1 MRARKRASGLA
12 GEGHPGAGAR
22 ARDALRRRLAHL
34 MVGRLVLCVAIL
46 GVALLVTAQH
56 GGEEAERG
64 ERGLYATLVLAFAA
78 TMGYAALLGRVR
90 RVRAFGA
97 AQVATDLAV
106 ATALVH
112 FTGGVES
119 IFAFLYVP
127 ITVYAA
133 LLLGRSGA
141 YGASAA
147 AALGYGLVAVLPR
160 ASWMPIGTSGA
171 VPVELALLGVHAGAL
186 LLVALLASA
195 LSHERDRAGHA
206 LDERTRALRHLQRL
220 HERTVESLTSGLLT
234 TDSDGRI
241 TSFNPEAERITGRS
255 AGEALGLALGEVI
268 PGAPDV
274 LQEGAAATGR
284 GDRTRLRLRFQ
295 GPAGDDIHL
304 GIAGSVLRSAEGEP
318 AGHVVIFQDVTKV
331 VEMEAELR
339 RQERLAAVGS
349 LSAHLA
355 HEIRNPLAAI
365 SGSIQVLE
373 GSLGGDGRDDET
385 RRLLGIAV
393 READRLNQLITD
405 FLQYA
410 RPAPGQAVP
419 VAIAAVAA
427 EVLEMFDSVCP
438 ETVVVTREIPSALCV
453 LAEEGPLRQVLWNL
467 FLNAVQAMPDG
478 GSLHVAAAEVPAQ
491 APAAG
496 GRIPPEEGER
506 WVEIEVADTGTG
518 IPEEVLDRIFDPFFT
533 TKKDGTGL
541 GLATVHRVVEASA
554 GHLAVESAVG
564 RGTRFRIRLPR
575 ADRVSP
581 PGQRT

>member
-1 MRARKRASGLA
+1 VRAQ
-12 GEGHPGAGAR
+12 E
-22 ARDALRRRLAHL
+22 ALRRRLAHL
-34 MVGRLVLCVAIL
+34 MVGRLVLCLAIL
-46 GVALLVTAQH
+46 GVGLLVTAQ
-56 GGEEAERG
+56 GDERTEHV
-64 ERGLYATLVLAFAA
+64 ERGLYTTVVLAFAA
-78 TMGYAALLGRVR
+78 TIVYAGLLGRVR

-106 ATALVH
+106 TTSLVH

-119 IFAFLYVP
+119 IFGFLYVP
-127 ITVYAA
+127 ITVYSA
-133 LLLGRSGA
+133 LLLGRQGAYAASALAALA
-141 YGASAA
+141 YGAVALLPRVGWLEAA
-147 AALGYGLVAVLPR
+147 AA
-160 ASWMPIGTSGA
+160 
-171 VPVELALLGVHAGAL
+171 PVGDPVQLALLGVHAGAL

-195 LSHERDRAGHA
+195 LSHERDRAGYA

-234 TDSDGRI
+234 TDPEGRI

-255 AGEALGLALGEVI
+255 AGAALGLQLGAVI
-268 PGAPDV
+268 PGAPEV
-274 LQEGAAATGR
+274 LQDGVGAAGR
-284 GDRTRLRLRFQ
+284 GDRARLRLRFH
-295 GPAGDDIHL
+295 GRDGDELHL
-304 GIAGSVLRSAEGEP
+304 GIAGSVLRSGEGEP

-339 RQERLAAVGS
+339 RQRLAAVGS

-373 GSLGGDGRDDET
+373 GSLAGEARDEET
-385 RRLLGIAV
+385 RRLLNIAV
-393 READRLNQLITD
+393 READRLDQLITD

-410 RPAPGQAVP
+410 RPAPGKAAP
-419 VAIAAVAA
+419 VAVATVAA
-427 EVLEMFDSVCP
+427 EVLQMFDSVCP
-438 ETVVVTREIPSALCV
+438 GSVSVTLTAAPDVCV

-467 FLNAVQAMPDG
+467 FLNAVQAMPEG
-478 GSLHVAAAEVPAQ
+478 GTLRVSATEVPAQ

-496 GRIPPEEGER
+496 VRRSPDEGAR

-518 IPEEVLDRIFDPFFT
+518 IPEDVLDRIFDPFFT

-541 GLATVHRVVEASA
+541 GLATVHRVVEASG

-575 ADRVSP
+575 APRKPS
-581 PGQRT
+581 GASGGEHAA

>member
-1 MRARKRASGLA
+1 VRAR
-12 GEGHPGAGAR
+12 E
-22 ARDALRRRLAHL
+22 ALRRRLAHL
-34 MVGRLVLCVAIL
+34 MVGRLALCVAIL
-46 GVALLVTAQH
+46 GVALLVTAQD
-56 GGEEAERG
+56 GGEEAARSG
-64 ERGLYATLVLAFAA
+64 RGLYGTVVLAFAA
-78 TMGYAALLGRVR
+78 TIAYGALLGRVR

-119 IFAFLYVP
+119 IFAFLYIP

-133 LLLGRSGA
+133 LLLGRPGA
-141 YGASAA
+141 YAASALA
-147 AALGYGLVAVLPR
+147 GLSYATLALLPR
-160 ASWMPIGTSGA
+160 VGWLVPAAPPGA
-171 VPVELALLGVHAGAL
+171 DPVQLALLGVHAGAL

-234 TDSDGRI
+234 TDSEGRI

-255 AGEALGLALGEVI
+255 AGTALGLSLGEVI
-268 PGAPDV
+268 PGAPEV
-274 LQEGAAATGR
+274 LQEGVAAAGR

-295 GPAGDDIHL
+295 GPQGDELHL

-365 SGSIQVLE
+365 SGSIQILE
-373 GSLGGDGRDDET
+373 GALRDDERDEET

-410 RPAPGQAVP
+410 RPAPGKPVP
-419 VAIAAVAA
+419 VSIAPVAA
-427 EVLEMFDSVCP
+427 EVLEMFDSVRP
-438 ETVVVTREIPSALCV
+438 ATVAVTLAVPPDLRV
-453 LAEEGPLRQVLWNL
+453 LSEEGPLRQVLWNL
-467 FLNAVQAMPDG
+467 FLNAVQAMPEG
-478 GSLHVAAAEVPAQ
+478 GSLRVAAAEVPAQ

-496 GRIPPEEGER
+496 GRKPPDEGGR

-518 IPEEVLDRIFDPFFT
+518 IPEDVLDRIFDPFFT

-541 GLATVHRVVEASA
+541 GLATVHRVVEASG
-554 GHLAVESAVG
+554 GHLSVESACG
-564 RGTRFRIRLPR
+564 RGTTFRIRLPR
-575 ADRVSP
+575 AEAPRA
-581 PGQRT
+581 

>member
-1 MRARKRASGLA
+1 MAE
-12 GEGHPGAGAR
+12 EGHPGASAR
-22 ARDALRRRLAHL
+22 AREALRRRLGHL
-34 MVGRLVLCVAIL
+34 MVGRLALCVAIL
-46 GVALLVTAQH
+46 GVALLVTGPH
-56 GGEEAERG
+56 GVEAAERG
-64 ERGLYATLVLAFAA
+64 ERGLYATLIFAFAA
-78 TMGYAALLGRVR
+78 TMGFAALRRRVR

-97 AQVATDLAV
+97 VQVATDLAV

-119 IFAFLYVP
+119 IFGFLYVP

-133 LLLGRSGA
+133 LLLGRPGA
-141 YGASAA
+141 YAASAA
-147 AALGYGLVAVLPR
+147 AACGYGLVAVLPR
-160 ASWMPIGTSGA
+160 VGWGVSTGVAGG
-171 VPVELALLGVHAGAL
+171 VPVELALLGVHAAAL

-234 TDSDGRI
+234 NDSEGRI

-255 AGEALGLALGEVI
+255 AGEVFGRPLGEVI
-268 PGAPDV
+268 PGAPEV
-274 LQEGAAATGR
+274 LQEGFAAAGR
-284 GDRTRLRLRFQ
+284 GDRSRLRLRFQ
-295 GPAGDDIHL
+295 GPSGHEIHL

-331 VEMEAELR
+331 VEMEAALR

-365 SGSIQVLE
+365 SGSIQVLQ
-373 GSLGGDGRDDET
+373 GSLGSDGRDDET
-385 RRLLGIAV
+385 RRLVGIAV

-410 RPAPGQAVP
+410 RPAPGPPAP
-419 VAIAAVAA
+419 VAIATVAA
-427 EVLEMFDSVCP
+427 EVLEMFDSVRP
-438 ETVVVTREIPSALCV
+438 ATVSISCEIPAALRV

-467 FLNAVQAMPDG
+467 FLNAVQAMPEG
-478 GSLHVAAAEVPAQ
+478 GTLRVSAADVPAQ

-496 GRIPPEEGER
+496 SRNLPDEGVG

-518 IPEEVLDRIFDPFFT
+518 IPEDVLDRIFDPFFT

-541 GLATVHRVVEASA
+541 GLATVHRVVESC
-554 GHLAVESAVG
+554 GGSLSVESAVG
-564 RGTRFRIRLPR
+564 RGTTFRIRLPR
-575 ADRVSP
+575 A
-581 PGQRT
+581 GGA

>member
-1 MRARKRASGLA
+1 LA
-12 GEGHPGAGAR
+12 GEGHPSASVR
-22 ARDALRRRLAHL
+22 AREALRRRLAHL
-34 MVGRLVLCVAIL
+34 MAGRLALCFAIL
-46 GVALLVTAQH
+46 GVALLVTAQD
-56 GGEEAERG
+56 GGEEAARSG
-64 ERGLYATLVLAFAA
+64 RGLYVTVVLAFAA
-78 TMGYAALLGRVR
+78 TIAYGALLGRVR

-112 FTGGVES
+112 FTGGLES
-119 IFAFLYVP
+119 IFAFLYIPV
-127 ITVYAA
+127 TVYAA
-133 LLLGRSGA
+133 LLLGRPGAYAASALATLA
-141 YGASAA
+141 YGAVS
-147 AALGYGLVAVLPR
+147 LLPR
-160 ASWMPIGTSGA
+160 VGWLVPTAPPGA
-171 VPVELALLGVHAGAL
+171 DPVQLALLGVHAGAL

-195 LSHERDRAGHA
+195 LSHERDRAGRA

-234 TDSDGRI
+234 TDSEGRI
-241 TSFNPEAERITGRS
+241 TSFNPEAERIAGRS
-255 AGEALGLALGEVI
+255 ASAALGLPLGEVI
-268 PGAPDV
+268 PGAPEV
-274 LQEGAAATGR
+274 LRDGFSATGR
-284 GDRTRLRLRFQ
+284 GDRTRLRLRFH
-295 GPAGDDIHL
+295 GNGGEEMHL

-331 VEMEAELR
+331 VEMEGELR

-373 GSLGGDGRDDET
+373 GSLGGEARDEET

-410 RPAPGQAVP
+410 RPAPGKPAP
-419 VAIAAVAA
+419 VAIGAVAA
-427 EVLEMFDSVCP
+427 EVLEMFDSVRPAGVSAALAVPP
-438 ETVVVTREIPSALCV
+438 ELSV

-467 FLNAVQAMPDG
+467 FLNAVQAMPEG
-478 GSLHVAAAEVPAQ
+478 GSLRIAAADVPAQ

-496 GRIPPEEGER
+496 GRKPPDEGAR

-518 IPEEVLDRIFDPFFT
+518 IPEDVLDRIFDPFFT

-541 GLATVHRVVEASA
+541 GLATVHRVVEASG
-554 GHLAVESAVG
+554 GHLSVESAVG
-564 RGTRFRIRLPR
+564 RGTTFRIRLPR
-575 ADRVSP
+575 AEAGAMES
-581 PGQRT
+581 QA

>member
-1 MRARKRASGLA
+1 
-12 GEGHPGAGAR
+12 
-22 ARDALRRRLAHL
+22 
-34 MVGRLVLCVAIL
+34 MVGRLALCVAIL

-56 GGEEAERG
+56 GGEDAERG

-78 TMGYAALLGRVR
+78 TMGFAALLGRVR
-90 RVRAFGA
+90 RVRVFGA

-112 FTGGVES
+112 FTGGLES

-147 AALGYGLVAVLPR
+147 AALAYGLVAVLPQ
-160 ASWMPIGTSGA
+160 AGWGMPVGPSGA

-234 TDSDGRI
+234 TDSEGRI

-255 AGEALGLALGEVI
+255 AGDVLGLSLGEVI

-274 LQEGAAATGR
+274 LQEGFAAAGR
-284 GDRTRLRLRFQ
+284 GDRSRLRLRFH
-295 GPAGDDIHL
+295 GPSGQEIHL
-304 GIAGSVLRSAEGEP
+304 GIAGSVLRSGEGEP

-385 RRLLGIAV
+385 RRLVGIAV

-410 RPAPGQAVP
+410 RPAPGKAAP
-419 VAIAAVAA
+419 VAIAAVTA

-438 ETVVVTREIPSALCV
+438 ATVTVGCEIPAELRV

-478 GSLHVAAAEVPAQ
+478 GALRVSAAEVPAQ

-496 GRIPPEEGER
+496 SRNPPDEGVR

-518 IPEEVLDRIFDPFFT
+518 IPEDVLDRIFDPFFT

-541 GLATVHRVVEASA
+541 GLATVHRVVEASG

-564 RGTRFRIRLPR
+564 RGTTFRIRLPR
-575 ADRVSP
+575 AGRA
-581 PGQRT
+581 

>member
-1 MRARKRASGLA
+1 VRVQ
-12 GEGHPGAGAR
+12 E
-22 ARDALRRRLAHL
+22 ALRRRLAHL
-34 MVGRLVLCVAIL
+34 MVGRLALCLAIL
-46 GVALLVTAQH
+46 GVALLITAQH
-56 GGEEAERG
+56 GGEAEERA
-64 ERGLYATLVLAFAA
+64 ERGLYATVALAFVA
-78 TMGYAALLGRVR
+78 TIAFAALLGRVR

-97 AQVATDLAV
+97 VQVAIDLAV

-119 IFAFLYVP
+119 IFGFLYVP

-133 LLLGRSGA
+133 LLLGRQGA

-147 AALGYGLVAVLPR
+147 AALAYGAVALLPR
-160 ASWMPIGTSGA
+160 VGWLMPAEAPGGE
-171 VPVELALLGVHAGAL
+171 PVQLALLGVHAAAL

-234 TDSDGRI
+234 TDSAGRI

-255 AGEALGLALGEVI
+255 AGEALGLLLGDVI
-268 PGAPDV
+268 PGAPEV
-274 LQEGAAATGR
+274 LQEGVAAGAR
-284 GDRTRLRLRFQ
+284 GDRTRLRLRFH
-295 GPAGDDIHL
+295 GPGDADLHL
-304 GIAGSVLRSAEGEP
+304 GIAGSVLRSAEDEP

-393 READRLNQLITD
+393 RETDRLNQLITE

-410 RPAPGQAVP
+410 RPAPGKPTAVP
-419 VAIAAVAA
+419 VGGVAA
-427 EVLEMFDSVCP
+427 EVLDMFESVRPAAVDASLAIPP
-438 ETVVVTREIPSALCV
+438 ELRV

-478 GSLHVAAAEVPAQ
+478 GSLRVSAAEVPPQ
-491 APAAG
+491 GLAAG
-496 GRIPPEEGER
+496 GRKPPDGGAR

-518 IPEEVLDRIFDPFFT
+518 IPEDVLDRIFDPFFT

-541 GLATVHRVVEASA
+541 GLATVHRVVEASG

-564 RGTRFRIRLPR
+564 GGTTFRIRLPR

-581 PGQRT
+581 LEDTT

>member
-1 MRARKRASGLA
+1 MGGGRLA
-12 GEGHPGAGAR
+12 GEGHPSATVR
-22 ARDALRRRLAHL
+22 AREALRRRLAHL
-34 MVGRLVLCVAIL
+34 MAGRLALCLVIVA
-46 GVALLVTAQH
+46 VALLFGPH
-56 GGEEAERG
+56 EGEQAARAV
-64 ERGLYATLVLAFAA
+64 RGLYATVAAAFAA
-78 TMGYAALLGRVR
+78 TCAAAALLRRAR

-97 AQVATDLAV
+97 GQVATDLAIT
-106 ATALVH
+106 TALVH

-141 YGASAA
+141 YGASALA
-147 AALGYGLVAVLPR
+147 GLAYGAVAVLPR
-160 ASWMPIGTSGA
+160 VGWLPAADDS
-171 VPVELALLGVHAGAL
+171 VQLALLGVHAAAL

-195 LSHERDRAGHA
+195 LSSERDRAGHA

-234 TDSDGRI
+234 TDSEGRI

-255 AGEALGLALGEVI
+255 AGAALGLSLGEVI
-268 PGAPDV
+268 PGAPEV
-274 LQEGAAATGR
+274 LREGVAGGR
-284 GDRTRLRLRFQ
+284 PDRARLRLRFHAAR
-295 GPAGDDIHL
+295 GAELHL

-365 SGSIQVLE
+365 SGSIQILE
-373 GSLGGDGRDDET
+373 GSLDAGGDEET
-385 RRLLGIAV
+385 RRLLRIAV

-410 RPAPGQAVP
+410 RPAPGKAEP
-419 VAIAAVAA
+419 VAVGVVAA
-427 EVLEMFDSVCP
+427 EVLEMFGSIRPPAV
-438 ETVVVTREIPSALCV
+438 EVTLAAPADLHV

-467 FLNAVQAMPDG
+467 FLNAVQAMPQG
-478 GSLHVAAAEVPAQ
+478 GPLRVTAAEVPAQ

-496 GRIPPEEGER
+496 GRRPQDEGVR
-506 WVEIEVADTGTG
+506 WVEIEVADGGTG

-533 TKKDGTGL
+533 TKQDGTGL
-541 GLATVHRVVEASA
+541 GLATVHRVVEASG
-554 GHLAVESAVG
+554 GHLAVESALG
-564 RGTRFRIRLPR
+564 RGTTFRIRLPR
-575 ADRVSP
+575 AARP
-581 PGQRT
+581 PEASRP

>member
-1 MRARKRASGLA
+1 LA
-12 GEGHPGAGAR
+12 GEGHPNASIR
-22 ARDALRRRLAHL
+22 AREALRRRLAHL
-34 MVGRLVLCVAIL
+34 MVGRLALCVAIL
-46 GVALLVTAQH
+46 GVALLVTSQD
-56 GGEEAERG
+56 GGEEAARTG
-64 ERGLYATLVLAFAA
+64 RGLYVTVVLAFAA
-78 TMGYAALLGRVR
+78 TITYAALLGRVR

-106 ATALVH
+106 ASALVH

-119 IFAFLYVP
+119 IFAFLYIP

-133 LLLGRSGA
+133 LLLGRQGA
-141 YGASAA
+141 YGASAF
-147 AALGYGLVAVLPR
+147 AALAYGIVALLPR
-160 ASWMPIGTSGA
+160 AGWLAPAAAPGA
-171 VPVELALLGVHAGAL
+171 DPVQLALLGVHAGAL
-186 LLVALLASA
+186 LLVAMLASA

-234 TDSDGRI
+234 TDSEGRI

-255 AGEALGLALGEVI
+255 AGEALGLPLGVVI
-268 PGAPDV
+268 PGAPEV
-274 LQEGAAATGR
+274 LHEGSAAGAGR
-284 GDRTRLRLRFQ
+284 NDRARLRLRFH
-295 GPAGDDIHL
+295 GAGGHEMHL

-365 SGSIQVLE
+365 SGSIQILE
-373 GSLGGDGRDDET
+373 GSLEPTSDDDET

-410 RPAPGQAVP
+410 RPAPGKPAP
-419 VAIAAVAA
+419 VVIAAVAA

-438 ETVVVTREIPSALCV
+438 ASVEVSLAVPGDLQV

-467 FLNAVQAMPDG
+467 FLNAVQAMPEG
-478 GSLHVAAAEVPAQ
+478 GRLRVTAAEVPAQ

-496 GRIPPEEGER
+496 GRKPPDEGAR
-506 WVEIEVADTGTG
+506 WVEIAVADSGSG
-518 IPEEVLDRIFDPFFT
+518 IPDDVLDRIFDPFFT

-541 GLATVHRVVEASA
+541 GLATVHRVVEAGG
-554 GHLAVESAVG
+554 GHLTVESTVG
-564 RGTRFRIRLPR
+564 AGTTFRFRLPR
-575 ADRVSP
+575 AERAGS
-581 PGQRT
+581 GEELA

>member
-1 MRARKRASGLA
+1 LA
-12 GEGHPGAGAR
+12 GEGHPSASAR
-22 ARDALRRRLAHL
+22 AREALRRRLAHL
-34 MVGRLVLCVAIL
+34 MAGRLALCVAIL
-46 GVALLVTAQH
+46 GVALLVTAQD
-56 GGEEAERG
+56 GGEEAARSG
-64 ERGLYATLVLAFAA
+64 RGLYATVVAAFAA
-78 TMGYAALLGRVR
+78 TIVYGALLGRVR

-97 AQVATDLAV
+97 AQVVTDLGV

-119 IFAFLYVP
+119 IFAFLYIP

-133 LLLGRSGA
+133 LLLGRTGAYAASGLAGLA
-141 YGASAA
+141 YGAV
-147 AALGYGLVAVLPR
+147 ALLPR
-160 ASWMPIGTSGA
+160 VGWLVPAAPPGA
-171 VPVELALLGVHAGAL
+171 DPVQLALLGVHAGAL

-234 TDSDGRI
+234 TDSDGRL
-241 TSFNPEAERITGRS
+241 TSFNPEAERITGRAAS
-255 AGEALGLALGEVI
+255 AVLGLPLAEVI
-268 PGAPDV
+268 PGAPEV
-274 LQEGAAATGR
+274 LQDGFAAAGR
-284 GDRTRLRLRFQ
+284 GDRARLRLRFH
-295 GPAGDDIHL
+295 GRGGEEIHL

-365 SGSIQVLE
+365 SGSIQILE
-373 GSLGGDGRDDET
+373 GALGDDGRDEET

-410 RPAPGQAVP
+410 RPAPGPPAP
-419 VAIAAVAA
+419 VAVATVAA
-427 EVLEMFDSVCP
+427 EVLEMFGSVRP
-438 ETVVVTREIPSALCV
+438 ENVSLTLVVPGELRV

-478 GSLHVAAAEVPAQ
+478 GELRVAAAEVPAQ

-496 GRIPPEEGER
+496 GRRSPDEGAR

-518 IPEEVLDRIFDPFFT
+518 IPEDVLDRIFDPFFT

-541 GLATVHRVVEASA
+541 GLATVHRVVEASG
-554 GHLAVESAVG
+554 GHLSVESAVG
-564 RGTRFRIRLPR
+564 RGTTFRIRLPE
-575 ADRVSP
+575 AGVSP
-581 PGQRT
+581 LEHRT

>member
-1 MRARKRASGLA
+1 MA
-12 GEGHPGAGAR
+12 G
-22 ARDALRRRLAHL
+22 RLA
-34 MVGRLVLCVAIL
+34 LCLAIL
-46 GVALLVTAQH
+46 GVALLVTAH
-56 GGEEAERG
+56 DRG
-64 ERGLYATLVLAFAA
+64 DTATPAERGLYATVAFAFAA
-78 TMGYAALLGRVR
+78 TVGFAAALRRVR

-97 AQVATDLAV
+97 VQVATDVAV
-106 ATALVH
+106 ATSLVH

-133 LLLGRSGA
+133 LLLGRPGA
-141 YGASAA
+141 YGASLGAA
-147 AALGYGLVAVLPR
+147 MAYGVVALLPR
-160 ASWMPIGTSGA
+160 TGWLLPATAPSA
-171 VPVELALLGVHAGAL
+171 EPVQLALLGVHAAAL

-234 TDSDGRI
+234 TDPDGRI

-255 AGEALGLALGEVI
+255 VGEALGLSLGEVI
-268 PGAPDV
+268 PGAPEV
-274 LQEGAAATGR
+274 LQEGAGAGR
-284 GDRTRLRLRFQ
+284 GDRARLRLRFQ
-295 GPAGDDIHL
+295 GPQGAELHL
-304 GIAGSVLRSAEGEP
+304 GIASSVLRSAEGEP

-365 SGSIQVLE
+365 SGSIQVLQ
-373 GSLGGDGRDDET
+373 GSLGDGRDDEI

-410 RPAPGQAVP
+410 RPAPGRPEVVP
-419 VAIAAVAA
+419 VAPVVA
-427 EVLEMFDSVCP
+427 EVLEMFASVRP
-438 ETVVVTREIPSALCV
+438 AAVRVEVEVPAALAV

-467 FLNAVQAMPDG
+467 FLNAVQAMPAG
-478 GSLHVAAAEVPAQ
+478 GVLRVAAAEGPPQ
-491 APAAG
+491 APAAT
-496 GRIPPEEGER
+496 GRTPPDEGAR

-541 GLATVHRVVEASA
+541 GLATVHRVVEASG

-564 RGTRFRIRLPR
+564 RGSSFRIRLPR
-575 ADRVSP
+575 AEAR
-581 PGQRT
+581 RA